1 MKETD
6 FLVIGT
12 GIIGLTI
19 AKELSER
26 YHDARITIIEKER
39 EPAFHASGRNSGV
52 LHAGFYYSADSLKAR
67 FTVDGNRSMTGYCLE
82 HGLPINRCGKVVV
95 AKNEDELRII
105 SKLKDRGD
113 KNGVVLHIVDKKELR
128 DIEPNA
134 RTCGKALYSP
144 TTSTVDPGEVC
155 RHIAQSLQSR
165 VSFIYE
171 NPLLKVGKDRCIT
184 KKGAIKYKYLINCAG
199 LYADRIAHQAGSGL
213 KYTILPFKGM
223 YIKYHADNFI
233 RRHIYPVPDL
243 NYPFLGVHFTMTVDG
258 KVKLGPTALPVLWRE
273 NYRGFENFKINE
285 CVQLLYWESK
295 LFFSNAFDFRKLA
308 FSEIRKYFKK
318 YMIKQA
324 ANLVSELDDRNFG
337 NHMPS
342 GIRAQLL
349 DKEKSSLV
357 MDFVI
362 ETGERSIHI
371 LNAVSPAFT
380 CSFIFAKYI
389 VDIIEDNVKHIT

>member
-6 FLVIGT
+6 FLIIGA

-19 AKELSER
+19 AKELSKR
-26 YHDARITIIEKER
+26 YHDAKITIIEKER

-52 LHAGFYYSADSLKAR
+52 LHAGFYYSSDSLKAR
-67 FTVDGNRSMTGYCLE
+67 FTVDGNRSMTEYCLE
-82 HGLPINRCGKVVV
+82 HGLSINRCGKVVV
-95 AKNEDELRII
+95 AKNEEELRVIFE
-105 SKLKDRGD
+105 LKNRGD

-134 RTCGKALYSP
+134 RTYGKALYSP

-155 RHIAQSLQSR
+155 RHIAQSLESR
-165 VSFIYE
+165 VNFIYE
-171 NPLLKVGKDRCIT
+171 NPLLEVRKDRCIT
-184 KKGAIKYKYLINCAG
+184 KKVEIKYKYLINCAG
-199 LYADRIAHQAGSGL
+199 LYADRIAHQIGSGL

-223 YIKYHADNFI
+223 YIKYHADNLT

-243 NYPFLGVHFTMTVDG
+243 NYPFLGVHFTMTVDR

-285 CVQLLYWESK
+285 CAQLLYWESK
-295 LFFSNAFDFRKLA
+295 LLFSNAFDFRKLA
-308 FSEIRKYFKK
+308 FSEMRKFFKK
-318 YMIKQA
+318 NMIKQA
-324 ANLVSELDDRNFG
+324 ANLVMELDNSRFG
-337 NHMPS
+337 NYMSS

-349 DKEKSSLV
+349 DKEKSMLV

-362 ETGERSIHI
+362 ETGEKSIHI

-389 VDIIEDNVKHIT
+389 VDLIGDYAN